1 LEFSKFVVFSIY
13 LSLSLSLSLY
23 VPIWTHFLQAHLL
36 LLHYM
41 LVPAFNLQFG
51 FTLPGLQQQIVLVQL
66 LCIGIII
73 MILCDF
79 VVVEESKTRTRTK
92 IGR

>member
-1 LEFSKFVVFSIY
+1 M
-13 LSLSLSLSLY
+13 
-23 VPIWTHFLQAHLL
+23 LL
-36 LLHYM
+36 L
-41 LVPAFNLQFG
+41 AFNLQFD
-51 FTLPGLQQQIVLVQL
+51 FSLPGLQQQIVLVQL

-79 VVVEESKTRTRTK
+79 VVVGESRTRTRTK

>member
-1 LEFSKFVVFSIY
+1 
-13 LSLSLSLSLY
+13 

-41 LVPAFNLQFG
+41 LLLAFNLQFD
-51 FTLPGLQQQIVLVQL
+51 FSLPGLQQQIVLVQL

-79 VVVEESKTRTRTK
+79 VVVGESRTRTRTK

>member
-1 LEFSKFVVFSIY
+1 LQSEISNFVILSI
-13 LSLSLSLSLY
+13 SLSLSLY

-41 LVPAFNLQFG
+41 LLLAFNLQFD
-51 FTLPGLQQQIVLVQL
+51 FTLPGLLQQQIVLVQL
-66 LCIGIII
+66 LRIGIII
-73 MILCDF
+73 MNLCDF
-79 VVVEESKTRTRTK
+79 VVVEESRTITRTK

>member
-1 LEFSKFVVFSIY
+1 
-13 LSLSLSLSLY
+13 
-23 VPIWTHFLQAHLL
+23 VPIWTHFLQGRLL

-41 LVPAFNLQFG
+41 LLLAFNLQFD
-51 FTLPGLQQQIVLVQL
+51 FTLPGLQQQIVWVQL

-79 VVVEESKTRTRTK
+79 VVFEESRTRTRTK
-92 IGR
+92 NGR

>member
-1 LEFSKFVVFSIY
+1 
-13 LSLSLSLSLY
+13 

-36 LLHYM
+36 LLHCM
-41 LVPAFNLQFG
+41 LLLAFNLQFD
-51 FTLPGLQQQIVLVQL
+51 FALPGLQQQIVLVQL

-79 VVVEESKTRTRTK
+79 VVVEESRTRTRTK

>member
-1 LEFSKFVVFSIY
+1 
-13 LSLSLSLSLY
+13 
-23 VPIWTHFLQAHLL
+23 VPIWTHFPQAYLL

-41 LVPAFNLQFG
+41 LLLAFNLQFD
-51 FTLPGLQQQIVLVQL
+51 FTLPGLQQQTILVQL

-79 VVVEESKTRTRTK
+79 VVVEESRTRTRTK
-92 IGR
+92 IGRYWVLPYGCLGWGACLFAP